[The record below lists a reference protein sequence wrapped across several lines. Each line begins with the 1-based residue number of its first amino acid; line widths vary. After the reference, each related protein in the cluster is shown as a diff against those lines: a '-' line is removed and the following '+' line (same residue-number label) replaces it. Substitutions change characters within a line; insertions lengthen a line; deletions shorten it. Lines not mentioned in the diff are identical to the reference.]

1 MGAGESEQEFELLD
15 LPFFIPFREEIV
27 KPAGRG
33 GIISAFREV
42 SMILGLVLAMMLQQ
56 APANDHEYIDI
67 VRINLPEVYNKYIS
81 EHQVTEAQKK
91 ELQEL
96 FDFRDFVG
104 KAMDGRSVNFTRP
117 NDKGYKPSKVL
128 IMTYVAEWCK
138 NCNYEAP
145 YLKEIYAK
153 YNSRGLEIVGR
164 SEYSEV
170 DKMKAVLER
179 WGTPFPVITGSV
191 VAYNERQKI
200 RMETF
205 QYLLRNTLG
214 DKRTWGT
221 PFSII
226 VINGDLKNPYIVLGE
241 MKADQVN
248 AILEKAIGTAQ

>member
-1 MGAGESEQEFELLD
+1 
-15 LPFFIPFREEIV
+15 
-27 KPAGRG
+27 
-33 GIISAFREV
+33 
-42 SMILGLVLAMMLQQ
+42 MILGLVLAMMLQQ
-56 APANDHEYIDI
+56 APAPANDHEYIDI
-67 VRINLPEVYNKYIS
+67 VRINLPEIYNKYIS

-138 NCNYEAP
+138 NCNFEAP
-145 YLKEIYAK
+145 YLKEIYSK

-170 DKMKAVLER
+170 DKMKTVLER

-226 VINGDLKNPYIVLGE
+226 VINGDLKNPYIVMGE
-241 MKADQVN
+241 MKVDQVN
-248 AILEKAIGTAQ
+248 AILEKAIGTVQ